1 MGHHTFD
8 SEKASSLER
17 AERYRYLSRDELLAL
32 LAPTAGDV
40 VADLGSGTGFYTDD
54 VAPYVEKVYG
64 VDLQEEMHDSY
75 REKGV
80 PDNVELVTAN
90 VSDLPME
97 DDALDSVLSTMTFHE
112 FAIPESLSE
121 ISRVL
126 RPGGRVVI
134 ADWGGNGEGESGP
147 PTDHRFHVGDAAAQL
162 SDAGFAIERAE
173 SRRET
178 FVVVARND

>member
-8 SEKASSLER
+8 SEKAASLER

-32 LAPTAGDV
+32 LGPTASDV

-54 VAPYVEKVYG
+54 VAPYVEKVYA
-64 VDLQEEMHDSY
+64 VDLQDEMHDSY

-80 PDNVELVTAN
+80 PENVELVTAN
-90 VSDLPME
+90 VSDLPLD
-97 DDALDSVLSTMTFHE
+97 DDALDACLSTMTFHE

-121 ISRVL
+121 IRRVL
-126 RPGGRVVI
+126 RPGGRLVI

-162 SDAGFAIERAE
+162 SDAGFAIERAA